1 MSRTRGQHV
10 DGRPRGLL
18 MTIIGALLVL
28 LAFLTLLPPVMSWAS
43 SIQASQGSIKRILS
57 SSQTAEDRRILQQAR
72 KYNQN
77 LTPWNAD
84 QNRAAADSTY
94 QSLLSTPGDTTL
106 AVIRIPKI
114 GVTLPVRHGA
124 DKSSLSTGAGHLYG
138 TPLPIPGG
146 TTASVIAAHRGYGT
160 HRMFLEVDRLKKGD
174 TILIDVAGTTETWTV
189 TGSRIIQ
196 PNNTQWI
203 TRRAPNTLTLLTC
216 TPVGLN
222 TSRLLIQA
230 RLQGVKTR
238 TRSNTLITGAGPE
251 NIPAGIILIA
261 GLITFT
267 LMLRF
272 TRRRG
277 ANRK

>member
-10 DGRPRGLL
+10 DRRPRGLL
-18 MTIIGALLVL
+18 MTIMGALLVL
-28 LAFLTLLPPVMSWAS
+28 LAFLMLLPPVISWAS
-43 SIQASQGSIKRILS
+43 SMQASQGSVRRILS
-57 SSQTAEDRRILQQAR
+57 SSQTTEDRRILQQAR

-84 QNRAAADSTY
+84 QSRAAADSTY
-94 QSLLSTPGDTTL
+94 KSLLSTPGDTTM

-124 DKSSLSTGAGHLYG
+124 DQSSLSTGAGHLYG
-138 TPLPIPGG
+138 TPLPIPGSM
-146 TTASVIAAHRGYGT
+146 TASVIAAHRGYET
-160 HRMFLEVDRLKKGD
+160 HRMFLDVDRLKKGD
-174 TILIDVAGTTETWTV
+174 IILIDVAGTTETWTV
-189 TGSRIIQ
+189 TGSQIIQ
-196 PNNTQWI
+196 PDNTQWI

-222 TSRLLIQA
+222 TSRLLVEAHLQNVKA
-230 RLQGVKTR
+230 RTHA
-238 TRSNTLITGAGPE
+238 NTIITGVGPE
-251 NIPAGIILIA
+251 TIPAGIILIA

-277 ANRK
+277 TSRK